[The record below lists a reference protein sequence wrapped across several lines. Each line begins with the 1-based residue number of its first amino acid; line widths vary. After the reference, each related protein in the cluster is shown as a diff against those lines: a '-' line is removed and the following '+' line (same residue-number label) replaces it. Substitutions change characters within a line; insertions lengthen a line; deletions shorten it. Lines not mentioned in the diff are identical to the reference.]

1 MSKEKKTANKR
12 KRPSGYLKANSKKVL
27 DLYAAQ
33 EKKNA
38 AAAYKAVHPE
48 ANSTTAATNAYKLLQ
63 KPAAN
68 IYLEQHIDNARST
81 IVDLSQNSERDN
93 IRLQASQDILD
104 RSYGKATNK
113 TETTT
118 LSIEAILT
126 DTE

>member
-1 MSKEKKTANKR
+1 MTKKQTTKR

-38 AAAYKAVHPE
+38 AAAYKAVHPK
-48 ANSTTAATNAYKLLQ
+48 AAATTAASNAYQLLQ
-63 KPAAN
+63 KPSAQ
-68 IYLEQHIDNARST
+68 IYLQQHIDNARQT
-81 IVDLSQNSERDN
+81 IVELSQQSNKDT